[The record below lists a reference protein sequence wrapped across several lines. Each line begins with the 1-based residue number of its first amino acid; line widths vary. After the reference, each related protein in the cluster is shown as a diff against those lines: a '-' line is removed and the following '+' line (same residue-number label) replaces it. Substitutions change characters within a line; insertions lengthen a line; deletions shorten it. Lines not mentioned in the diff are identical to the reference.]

1 MLEKLI
7 YKNSLVRDWSFD
19 VTMCREAEAFIRQ
32 MAAQGYRLK
41 KLTRDYR
48 ALFVKD
54 EEIQEKVFAVTVP
67 SDRVKGREAAL
78 RTALTG
84 QGWEKIAEK
93 DGLEVYQ
100 ADARQQ
106 PEPVPEKTEVGPG
119 LPEPTLMR
127 PEIPQ
132 RETKIRYEDVRDQ
145 TRFGSEA
152 VCAGVMAVCF
162 AYQGISRMKYA
173 AMMEQAGFLASA
185 GEQRQPVIFFAFA
198 ALMVMTM
205 ILNVAAARN
214 LRHRLDVDR
223 EKKPFLPRTMMRM
236 QNWMAAV
243 FGLGMIVLVTAAG
256 MFSPVQGLGILLSF
270 MVLLWVVNDSNLL
283 LPQGMEWVP
292 ALLMVIVLLAA
303 VVCMV

>member
-7 YKNSLVRDWSFD
+7 YKNSVVKDWYFD

-54 EEIQEKVFAVTVP
+54 EEIRKKMFATAVL
-67 SDRVKGREAAL
+67 SDSVEGREDEL
-78 RTALTG
+78 RAVFRE

-100 ADARQQ
+100 ADARHQ
-106 PEPVPEKTEVGPG
+106 PEPTPRELERTS
-119 LPEPTLMR
+119 MQ
-127 PEIPQ
+127 PEIPR

-152 VCAGVMAVCF
+152 VCAGVMAACF
-162 AYQGISRMKYA
+162 AYQGISRMKDA
-173 AMMEQAGFLASA
+173 AMLEQAGSLASV
-185 GEQRQPVIFFAFA
+185 GDRMSPVIFFAFA

-205 ILNVAAARN
+205 ILNVAAVRN
-214 LRHRLDVDR
+214 LRLRLDVGR

-243 FGLGMIVLVTAAG
+243 FVLGMIVLATAVG
-256 MFSPVQGLGILLSF
+256 IFSPVQGLGILLSF
-270 MVLLWVVNDSNLL
+270 LVLVWVVNDSNLL
-283 LPQGMEWVP
+283 LPQGLEWVP

-303 VVCMV
+303 VVCMA

>member
-7 YKNSLVRDWSFD
+7 YKNSVVKDWYFD

-54 EEIQEKVFAVTVP
+54 EEIRKKMFAAAVLPDGVK
-67 SDRVKGREAAL
+67 DRETELRASFRE
-78 RTALTG
+78 

-100 ADARQQ
+100 ADAWQQ
-106 PEPVPEKTEVGPG
+106 
-119 LPEPTLMR
+119 

-173 AMMEQAGFLASA
+173 AMMKQAGFLASA
-185 GEQRQPVIFFAFA
+185 GERMQPVIFFAFA

-205 ILNVAAARN
+205 ILNVVTARN
-214 LRHRLDVDR
+214 LRQRLDVDR

-236 QNWMAAV
+236 QNWMTAV

-270 MVLLWVVNDSNLL
+270 MVLIWVVNDSNLL

-303 VVCMV
+303 VVCMA

>member
-7 YKNSLVRDWSFD
+7 YKNSVVKDWYFD

-48 ALFVKD
+48 AM
-54 EEIQEKVFAVTVP
+54 FATAVL
-67 SDRVKGREAAL
+67 SDSVEGREDEL
-78 RTALTG
+78 RAVFRE

-100 ADARQQ
+100 ADARHQ
-106 PEPVPEKTEVGPG
+106 PEPTPRELERTS
-119 LPEPTLMR
+119 MQ
-127 PEIPQ
+127 PEIPR

-152 VCAGVMAVCF
+152 VCAGVMAACF
-162 AYQGISRMKYA
+162 AYQGISRMKDA
-173 AMMEQAGFLASA
+173 AMLEQAGSLASV
-185 GEQRQPVIFFAFA
+185 GDRMSPVIFFAFA

-205 ILNVAAARN
+205 ILNVAAVRN
-214 LRHRLDVDR
+214 LRLRLDVGR

-243 FGLGMIVLVTAAG
+243 FVLGMIVLAIAVG

-270 MVLLWVVNDSNLL
+270 LVLVWVVNDSNLL
-283 LPQGMEWVP
+283 LPQGLEWVP

-303 VVCMV
+303 VVCMA

>member
-1 MLEKLI
+1 MMEKLI
-7 YKNSLVRDWSFD
+7 YKNSVVKDWYFD

-54 EEIQEKVFAVTVP
+54 EEIRKKMFTTAVL
-67 SDRVKGREAAL
+67 SDSVKGREDEL

-100 ADARQQ
+100 ADVRQQ
-106 PEPVPEKTEVGPG
+106 PELTSERT
-119 LPEPTLMR
+119 EPTPRGPECTSMQ
-127 PEIPQ
+127 PEIPR
-132 RETKIRYEDVRDQ
+132 RENKVRYVDVRDQ
-145 TRFGSEA
+145 IRFGSEA

-162 AYQGISRMKYA
+162 AWQGISRMKYA
-173 AMMEQAGFLASA
+173 AMLEQAGSLASA
-185 GEQRQPVIFFAFA
+185 GERMQPVIFFAFA

-205 ILNVAAARN
+205 ILNVVTARN
-214 LRHRLDVDR
+214 LRQRLDVDR

-236 QNWMAAV
+236 QNWMTAV

-270 MVLLWVVNDSNLL
+270 MVLIWVVNDSNLL

-292 ALLMVIVLLAA
+292 ALLVLIVLLAV
-303 VVCMV
+303 VVCMA

>member
-100 ADARQQ
+100 TDARQQ
-106 PEPVPEKTEVGPG
+106 PEPVP
-119 LPEPTLMR
+119 MR

-185 GEQRQPVIFFAFA
+185 GEQMQPVIFFAFA

-205 ILNVAAARN
+205 ILNVVTAQN
-214 LRHRLDVDR
+214 LRQRLDVDR

-243 FGLGMIVLVTAAG
+243 FGLGSGAADG
-256 MFSPVQGLGILLSF
+256 DRAACGRGLHGIAEMKKAGRDFAEKS
-270 MVLLWVVNDSNLL
+270 
-283 LPQGMEWVP
+283 
-292 ALLMVIVLLAA
+292 
-303 VVCMV
+303 